1 MAQIKIN
8 DISLAGSDLFSDSE
22 SYLTEL
28 SHDSEMLNIQGGTS
42 VRLTTSIRTTLFTT
56 YPIPA
61 PTLPIV
67 QAA

>member
-28 SHDSEMLNIQGGTS
+28 SHDSELDNTKGGTG
-42 VRLTTSIRTTLFTT
+42 VRIYVFTIR
-56 YPIPA
+56 
-61 PTLPIV
+61 V
-67 QAA
+67 W